1 MFLVTGCNSLLGRTL
16 VKRLLKDGAAVKG
29 LDLWRESDYPEN
41 LEFVEGSV
49 LDHDL
54 VLNISRGVE
63 VVYHLMDIRNSSHFG
78 RRLMKKIN
86 VSGTENII
94 EAAKENSIKKII
106 HLSTAEV
113 YGKPRAMPIR
123 QDDPKKPVTRYG
135 KDKLRAERVCWR
147 YIENGS
153 VDITIFRPTLIAGP
167 GVEDSLI
174 LIILY
179 MALGM
184 GDANRLYVAGDGDSM
199 FQLVHPDDVVEAL
212 ISASSTPHTRGKIYN
227 LGSDTVPT
235 QMEQV
240 VKVKELAKLDCHI
253 KRLSPLATKM
263 LSFVLRPLNVNY
275 LTREHVIFILSN
287 FVLDCDMAKRDL
299 NWHPKKNN
307 IDIFVETI
315 EWYEKERL

>member
-29 LDLWRESDYPEN
+29 LDFWRESDYPEN
-41 LEFVEGSV
+41 LEFIEGSV

-54 VLNISRGVE
+54 LLNISQGVE

-78 RRLMKKIN
+78 RRLMKRIN
-86 VSGTENII
+86 VSGIENVIA
-94 EAAKENSIKKII
+94 AAKENSIKKVI
-106 HLSTAEV
+106 HLSTADV

-135 KDKLRAERVCWR
+135 KDKLRAEKVCWR
-147 YIENGS
+147 YNETDS

-167 GVEDSLI
+167 GVEDPLI

-184 GDANRLYVAGDGDSM
+184 GDSNRLYVAGDGDSM

-212 ISASSTPHTRGKIYN
+212 ISAYSIPNTRGKIYN
-227 LGSDTVPT
+227 LGSDNVPT

-240 VKVKELAKLDCHI
+240 VKVKELAKLDCHT
-253 KRLSPLATKM
+253 KRLSPLAAKM
-263 LSFVLRPLNVNY
+263 LSFVLRPLNVSY

-299 NWHPKKNN
+299 NWYPKKNN